1 MDIRK
6 RVGVNLRHFRKKRE
20 VSQEKLAEDCG
31 LHRTDVS
38 GVERG
43 IRNPSVLILAKI
55 AKAVDIPPARLL
67 DERKASRS

>member
-6 RVGVNLRHFRKKRE
+6 RVGLNLRHFRKKKE

-31 LHRTDVS
+31 LHRTYVS

-43 IRNPSVLILAKI
+43 VRNPTMLILAKI
-55 AKAVDIPPARLL
+55 AKALDIPPARLL
-67 DERKASRS
+67 DERKTSHS